1 MLYSTLITIKDISA
15 NLGNPDWA
23 IFDCHFLL
31 DDADA
36 GRRTY
41 LETHIP
47 GAIYVHLDKDLSGK
61 VIPGKTSRHP
71 LPDID
76 TFSATLSNW
85 GIDETVQVVAYDDRG
100 GSIAARLWWMMQW
113 VGHQNTAVLDGNFTH
128 WLEAGFPTKSGV
140 ETRSQRSFKPQPNP
154 NLLVDANQIMAMR
167 KSPDR
172 LIIDSRASER
182 YRGELEVLDP
192 IAGHIPGAVNAFYG
206 DNLDEDGH
214 FKSKEHLSLRFKEIF
229 GDIPAEK
236 TIFYC
241 GSGVTAAHNI
251 LAIAHAGLGNA
262 VLYPGSWSEWITD
275 PNRPV
280 VKK

>member
-31 DDADA
+31 DDTEA

-41 LETHIP
+41 LEAHIP

-76 TFSATLSNW
+76 TFAATLSNW

-113 VGHQNTAVLDGNFTH
+113 VGHPNVAVLDGNFTH
-128 WLEAGFPTKSGV
+128 WREAGFPTKSGV
-140 ETRSQRSFKPQPNP
+140 ETRSPRSFKPHPNP

-167 KSPDR
+167 KSPEV
-172 LIIDSRASER
+172 LIIDSRAPER

-192 IAGHIPGAVNAFYG
+192 IAGHIPGAVNAFFG
-206 DNLDEDGH
+206 NNMDEDGH
-214 FKSKEHLSLRFKEIF
+214 FKNKEQLRIRFKKIF

-251 LAIAHAGLGNA
+251 LAIAYAGLGNA

-280 VKK
+280 VIN